1 MNQQQKTRKPKS
13 PPVPSRNLERCMA
26 DVQKLYKEYSHGP
39 FSRPELASTLGVSA
53 ASGPFAGRLSSLRQ
67 FGLIEGQGSDYK
79 VSQTFIVMNSNG
91 RDSAAFK
98 AEALRTIKA
107 PSTFRELLEQYTSK
121 LPSKDAIASRLET
134 QKKFNA
140 EAATRAATILEESL
154 RYAGVLD
161 GSNNILPVRNGG
173 VGRAGDDHDD
183 ERNETNDETPDLGG
197 AGDSAAALRVEVP
210 VGDRK
215 VVVQYPRDLTADEAK
230 KVGAVLA
237 AIVS

>member
-1 MNQQQKTRKPKS
+1 MSPQQKTRKPKS
-13 PPVPSRNLERCMA
+13 PPVPSKNLEGCMA

-39 FSRPELASTLGVSA
+39 FSKPELASTLGVSA
-53 ASGPFAGRLSSLRQ
+53 VSGPFAARLSSLRQ
-67 FGLIEGQGSDYK
+67 FGLIEADGSDYK
-79 VSQTFIVMNSNG
+79 VSESFMVMNSSG

-98 AEALRTIKA
+98 AEALRRIKRPA
-107 PSTFRELLEQYTSK
+107 TFRELLEEYVSR
-121 LPSKDAIASRLET
+121 LPSRDAVASRLET

-140 EAATRAATILEESL
+140 EAAARAASVLEESL

-161 GSNNILPVRNGG
+161 GSNNILPVRDDRPADRDDNKDEPGETKDEAPELG
-173 VGRAGDDHDD
+173 DAGS
-183 ERNETNDETPDLGG
+183 TT
-197 AGDSAAALRVEVP
+197 AALRVEVP

-215 VVVQYPRDLTADEAK
+215 VVVHYPHDLSADEAK